1 METTTLPPIGRV
13 LRSWRRRRH
22 VSQLDLASE
31 AGVSTRHVSFIE
43 TGRARPSR
51 EMVLHLAE
59 HLEIP
64 LRERNTLLTAAGYAP
79 LYPETE
85 LDAPEMNAV
94 RKALKKILAAHE
106 PYPAVVVDRH
116 WNRVAANRSVTVLVE
131 GVAQHLLEDPANVLR
146 ASLHPDGAA
155 SRILNFEEWSSHL
168 LARLQRQVA
177 LTGDAELAELLDELR
192 SYPGVPAEA
201 IFPELRGAEKV
212 FVPLRLRAGDGEL
225 AFFST
230 VSTFG
235 TALDVTL
242 AELAVEAF
250 FPADETTAD
259 ALRRESR

>member
-1 METTTLPPIGRV
+1 MDTNTLPPVGQV
-13 LRSWRRRRH
+13 LRAWRRQRH

-43 TGRARPSR
+43 TGRATPSR

-64 LRERNTLLTAAGYAP
+64 LRERNALLTAAGYAP
-79 LYPETE
+79 LYPETG
-85 LDAPEMNAV
+85 LDAPEMSAV
-94 RKALKKILAAHE
+94 RGALKKILAAHE

-116 WNRVAANRSVTVLVE
+116 WNRVAANGSVALLIE
-131 GVAQHLLEDPANVLR
+131 GVAQHLLEEPANVLR
-146 ASLHPDGAA
+146 ASLHPEGAA
-155 SRILNFEEWSSHL
+155 PRIVNFAEWSTHL
-168 LARLQRQVA
+168 IARLQRQVA
-177 LTGDAELAELLDELR
+177 LTADAELVSLLDEVR
-192 SYPGVPAEA
+192 RFPGVPKEA
-201 IFPELRGAEKV
+201 VFPELRGQEKV

-235 TALDVTL
+235 TAIDVTL

-250 FPADETTAD
+250 FPADEKTAR
-259 ALRRESR
+259 ALRE